1 MPTACGAWSNAGA
14 SPAELPNGASDQALA
29 SGARGLHSAAGV
41 TASPQP
47 PPAARQAPPAQPG
60 GVTQPAPPAQT
71 GIAPIITAR
80 GLTRVFDEHVAVDDL
95 TFDVMPGEILGVV
108 GPSGSGK
115 TTTVRMLTGT
125 LGRTSGEISVLGEDP
140 MRFSRSVRGRIAYM
154 PQLFSLYED
163 LSAQEN
169 VGFVAALY
177 GIGPFKRR
185 KLIRRALEV
194 VDLYDERHKLAR
206 DLSGGMQRRLE
217 LACALV
223 HSPDVLFV
231 DEPTA
236 GIDPLLRQAIWDEL
250 RTLRSEGRTLLVTT
264 QYVSEAEYC
273 DRVALIVDGEL
284 VALDEPDALRQ
295 MVFGGD
301 VLEVNTQRAVDPEL
315 LTTLAGVSNVRQ
327 TAPRQLMVTVDDAAS
342 LTPQLIDTLRGG
354 GVDVDGIQE
363 HQPTFDEVFT
373 GLVEQRRAAR
383 GAAGDDTAERRAV
396 PDA

>member
-1 MPTACGAWSNAGA
+1 MAG
-14 SPAELPNGASDQALA
+14 PII
-29 SGARGLHSAAGV
+29 SAAG
-41 TASPQP
+41 
-47 PPAARQAPPAQPG
+47 
-60 GVTQPAPPAQT
+60 
-71 GIAPIITAR
+71 
-80 GLTRVFDEHVAVDDL
+80 LTRAFDDHVAVDNL
-95 TFDVMPGEILGVV
+95 TFDVPRGTILGVV

-115 TTTVRMLTGT
+115 TTTIRMLTGT
-125 LGRTSGEISVLGEDP
+125 LGRTSGEIQVLGEDP
-140 MRFSRSVRGRIAYM
+140 MNFTRRTRGRIAYM

-194 VDLYDERHKLAR
+194 VDLHDARHRLAR

-236 GIDPLLRQAIWDEL
+236 GIDPVLRQSIWDEL
-250 RTLRSEGRTLLVTT
+250 RELSDEGRTLLVTT
-264 QYVSEAEYC
+264 QYVTEAEYC
-273 DRVALIVDGEL
+273 DRVALIVDGAL
-284 VALDEPDALRQ
+284 VALDEPEALRQ

-301 VLEVNTQRAVDPEL
+301 VLQIDTARAVDPEL
-315 LTTLAGVSNVRQ
+315 LNQIGGVTAVRQ
-327 TAPRQLMVTVDDAAS
+327 TAPRQLMATVEDAGS
-342 LTPQLIDTLRGG
+342 LTPRIIDALRSG
-354 GVDVDGIQE
+354 GVEVVGIQE

-373 GLVEQRRAAR
+373 SLVEQRRGGS
-383 GAAGDDTAERRAV
+383 GATMEDMSEPRRV

>member
-1 MPTACGAWSNAGA
+1 MT
-14 SPAELPNGASDQALA
+14 SPAPAGPII
-29 SGARGLHSAAGV
+29 SAAG
-41 TASPQP
+41 
-47 PPAARQAPPAQPG
+47 
-60 GVTQPAPPAQT
+60 
-71 GIAPIITAR
+71 
-80 GLTRVFDEHVAVDDL
+80 LTRAFDDHVAVDNL
-95 TFDVMPGEILGVV
+95 TFDVQPGTILGVV

-115 TTTVRMLTGT
+115 TTTIRMLTGT
-125 LGRTSGEISVLGEDP
+125 LGRTSGEIQVLGEDP
-140 MRFSRSVRGRIAYM
+140 MNFTRRTRGRIAYM

-194 VDLYDERHKLAR
+194 VDLHDVRHRLAR

-236 GIDPLLRQAIWDEL
+236 GIDPLLRQSIWDEL
-250 RTLRSEGRTLLVTT
+250 RELSDEGRTLVVTT

-273 DRVALIVDGEL
+273 DRVALIVDGAL
-284 VALDEPDALRQ
+284 VALDEPEALRQ

-301 VLEVNTQRAVDPEL
+301 VLQIDTARAVDPEL
-315 LTTLAGVSNVRQ
+315 LNQIGGVTAVRQ
-327 TAPRQLMVTVDDAAS
+327 TAPRQLMATVEDAGS
-342 LTPQLIDTLRGG
+342 LTPRI
-354 GVDVDGIQE
+354 
-363 HQPTFDEVFT
+363 
-373 GLVEQRRAAR
+373 
-383 GAAGDDTAERRAV
+383 
-396 PDA
+396 

>member
-1 MPTACGAWSNAGA
+1 
-14 SPAELPNGASDQALA
+14 
-29 SGARGLHSAAGV
+29 V
-41 TASPQP
+41 TTETS
-47 PPAARQAPPAQPG
+47 
-60 GVTQPAPPAQT
+60 
-71 GIAPIITAR
+71 APIISAKSV
-80 GLTRVFDEHVAVDDL
+80 TRAFDDRVVVDDL
-95 TFDVMPGEILGVV
+95 DFDVYPGTILGLV

-125 LGRTSGEISVLGEDP
+125 LGRTSGEIRVLGEDP
-140 MRFSRSVRGRIAYM
+140 MHFSRTVRGRIAYM

-177 GIGPFKRR
+177 GIGPFRRR

-194 VDLYDERHKLAR
+194 VDLAEARHRLAR

-236 GIDPLLRQAIWDEL
+236 GIDPILRQSIWDEL
-250 RTLRSEGRTLLVTT
+250 RNLRNDGRTLLVTT
-264 QYVSEAEYC
+264 QYVAEAEYC
-273 DRVALIVDGEL
+273 DRVALIADGEL
-284 VALDEPDALRQ
+284 VAIDEPDALRQ

-301 VLEVNTQRAVDPEL
+301 VLQVDTARAVDPEL
-315 LTTLAGVSNVRQ
+315 LVNVAGVENVRQ
-327 TAPRQLMVTVDDAAS
+327 TSPRTLMVTVADAS
-342 LTPQLIDTLRGG
+342 TLTPRIIDELRAG
-354 GVDVDGIQE
+354 GVEVAGIAE

-373 GLVEQRRAAR
+373 GLVEQRRAER
-383 GAAGDDTAERRAV
+383 GTADDTSESRV
-396 PDA
+396 PVHA

>member
-1 MPTACGAWSNAGA
+1 M
-14 SPAELPNGASDQALA
+14 
-29 SGARGLHSAAGV
+29 
-41 TASPQP
+41 
-47 PPAARQAPPAQPG
+47 
-60 GVTQPAPPAQT
+60 TQPAPPAQT

-140 MRFSRSVRGRIAYM
+140 RRFSRRARGRIAYM

-177 GIGPFKRR
+177 GIGPLKRR
-185 KLIRRALEV
+185 HLIRRALEV
-194 VDLYDERHKLAR
+194 VDLTDARHRLAR

-236 GIDPLLRQAIWDEL
+236 GIDPMLRQAIWDEL
-250 RTLRSEGRTLLVTT
+250 RNLRNEGRTLLVTT
-264 QYVSEAEYC
+264 QYVAEAEYC
-273 DRVALIVDGEL
+273 DRVALIADGEL
-284 VALDEPDALRQ
+284 VALDTPDELRKL
-295 MVFGGD
+295 VFGGE
-301 VLEVNTQRAVDPEL
+301 VLEVTTERAVDPEAL
-315 LTTLAGVSNVRQ
+315 ADVAGVTGVRQ
-327 TAPRQLMVTVDDAAS
+327 PAARQLFVTTDDAATT
-342 LTPQLIDTLRGG
+342 TPQIIETLRRAGI
-354 GVDVDGIQE
+354 GVVGLEE

-373 GLVEQRRAAR
+373 GLVEQRRAER
-383 GAAGDDTAERRAV
+383 DGEAGSA
-396 PDA
+396 

>member
-1 MPTACGAWSNAGA
+1 MPAVT
-14 SPAELPNGASDQALA
+14 SPAAAGPII
-29 SGARGLHSAAGV
+29 SAAG
-41 TASPQP
+41 
-47 PPAARQAPPAQPG
+47 
-60 GVTQPAPPAQT
+60 
-71 GIAPIITAR
+71 
-80 GLTRVFDEHVAVDDL
+80 LTRAFDDHVAVDNL
-95 TFDVMPGEILGVV
+95 TFDVQPGTILGVV

-115 TTTVRMLTGT
+115 TTTIRMLTGT
-125 LGRTSGEISVLGEDP
+125 LGRTAGEIQVLGEDP
-140 MRFSRSVRGRIAYM
+140 MSFTRRTRGRIAYM

-194 VDLYDERHKLAR
+194 VDLHDARHRLAR

-236 GIDPLLRQAIWDEL
+236 GIDPLLRQSIWDEL
-250 RTLRSEGRTLLVTT
+250 RELSDEGRTLVVTT

-273 DRVALIVDGEL
+273 DRVALIVDGAL
-284 VALDEPDALRQ
+284 VALDEPEALRQ

-301 VLEVNTQRAVDPEL
+301 VLQIDTARAVDPEL
-315 LTTLAGVSNVRQ
+315 LNQIGGVTAVRQ
-327 TAPRQLMVTVDDAAS
+327 TAPRQLMATVEDAGS
-342 LTPQLIDTLRGG
+342 LTPRIIDALRAG
-354 GVDVDGIQE
+354 GVEVVGIEE

-373 GLVEQRRAAR
+373 SLVEQRRGR
-383 GAAGDDTAERRAV
+383 DGVTMEDMSEPRRV
-396 PDA
+396 SDA

>member
-1 MPTACGAWSNAGA
+1 MPER
-14 SPAELPNGASDQALA
+14 PAATDAIVFA
-29 SGARGLHSAAGV
+29 DGV
-41 TASPQP
+41 TRAFDDKL
-47 PPAARQAPPAQPG
+47 A
-60 GVTQPAPPAQT
+60 VN
-71 GIAPIITAR
+71 GIS
-80 GLTRVFDEHVAVDDL
+80 
-95 TFDVMPGEILGVV
+95 FDVRPGTILGVV

-125 LGRTSGEISVLGEDP
+125 LGRTAGEIRVLGEDP
-140 MRFSRSVRGRIAYM
+140 MDFSRGTRGRIAYM

-194 VDLYDERHKLAR
+194 VDLYDARHRLAR
-206 DLSGGMQRRLE
+206 ELSGGMQRRLE

-223 HSPDVLFV
+223 HSPDVLFI

-250 RTLRSEGRTLLVTT
+250 RELRAQGRTLLVTT
-264 QYVSEAEYC
+264 QYVAEAEYC

-284 VALDEPDALRQ
+284 VALDEPEALRQ

-301 VLEVNTQRAVDPEL
+301 VLQIETTRAVDPDVL
-315 LTTLAGVSNVRQ
+315 GSVGGVTRVKQ
-327 TAPRQLMVTVDDAAS
+327 TSPRQLLVTVEDAGT
-342 LTPQLIDTLRGG
+342 LTPRIIDTLRQAGAE
-354 GVDVDGIQE
+354 VADIEE

-373 GLVEQRRAAR
+373 GLVEQRRGSR
-383 GAAGDDTAERRAV
+383 GATDEDRTPPMGSANA
-396 PDA
+396 

>member
-1 MPTACGAWSNAGA
+1 MTA
-14 SPAELPNGASDQALA
+14 
-29 SGARGLHSAAGV
+29 
-41 TASPQP
+41 
-47 PPAARQAPPAQPG
+47 
-60 GVTQPAPPAQT
+60 PAQT
-71 GIAPIITAR
+71 EPIIRAV
-80 GLTRVFDEHVAVDDL
+80 GVTRAFDDRVVVDDL
-95 TFDVMPGEILGVV
+95 GFEVEAGTILGVV

-125 LGRTSGEISVLGEDP
+125 LGRSAGEITVLGEDP

-177 GIGPFKRR
+177 GIGPFTRR
-185 KLIRRALEV
+185 GRIRRALEV
-194 VDLYDERHKLAR
+194 VDLWEARHRLAR

-223 HSPDVLFV
+223 HDPEVLFV

-236 GIDPLLRQAIWDEL
+236 GIDPLLRQSIWDEL
-250 RTLRSEGRTLLVTT
+250 RRLRDEGRTLLVTT
-264 QYVSEAEYC
+264 QYVAEAEYC

-284 VALDEPDALRQ
+284 VAMDAPDALRQ

-301 VLEVNTQRAVDPEL
+301 VLEITTSRAVDPEQL
-315 LTTLAGVSNVRQ
+315 VNVAGVENVRQ
-327 TAPRQLMVTVDDAAS
+327 PSARSLMVTVSDAAT
-342 LTPQLIDTLRGG
+342 LTPRIMDTLRA
-354 GVDVDGIQE
+354 VGIEVTGMEE

-373 GLVEQRRAAR
+373 GLVER
-383 GAAGDDTAERRAV
+383 RRAV
-396 PDA
+396 RGMNDADMSVGRGPVDG